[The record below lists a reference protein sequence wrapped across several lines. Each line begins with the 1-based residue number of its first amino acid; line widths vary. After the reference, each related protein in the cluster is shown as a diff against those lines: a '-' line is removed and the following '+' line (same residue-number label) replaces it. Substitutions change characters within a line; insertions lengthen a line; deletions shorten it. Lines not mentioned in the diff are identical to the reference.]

1 MNRIKVAVKENK
13 KDYLITLSIYMIA
26 MLATFI
32 YIAQ

>member
-26 MLATFI
+26 MLTTFI